1 LRKINITL
9 DISQK
14 DEKHIIIIII
24 IIIINN
30 AGVRLGGGW
39 LPRLQH
45 RKQEFNFAGAKM
57 HFAVK
62 PAKELNS

>member
-1 LRKINITL
+1 LQIYTRNRAQTRTKLNVVAVPTSKRCLLRKINITL

-30 AGVRLGGGW
+30 AGVRLGGG
-39 LPRLQH
+39 
-45 RKQEFNFAGAKM
+45 
-57 HFAVK
+57 
-62 PAKELNS
+62 